1 MRLAGLVLVLWAAA
15 SAARADSIADESDF
29 RFHRAANLYREG
41 KVEEALSE
49 FLASNRLVRNRNVI
63 FNIARCFEQ
72 LQHFNEAYRWYNEIW
87 NDEMPEAD
95 RRDLQ
100 DALKRLRPSLAL
112 LQVESDPPG
121 ATVFVDRK
129 DLGAR
134 GQTPVALAMPKGV
147 ITVMVELAG
156 YRPYRQQLN
165 MVIGRVASVRPALE
179 RIYGAVEVEG
189 EPREFEVHVD
199 QGPPLQLEKN
209 RAKVVPGRHI
219 LTISAP
225 GHAEEQLAVDVPAEG
240 VTPVK
245 FKLLP
250 LPPPAGAL
258 VVRAN
263 LDGAL
268 VRVDGKEAGFT
279 PGVIEHV
286 AVGRHQVQ
294 FSAEGREPVVE
305 ELDVAKDER
314 RFVDVKLRYAL
325 PRVVAAEKEQTLASD
340 APASITIITAD
351 EIRGF
356 GYTTL
361 ADALQAVRGLYTTY
375 DRDYATLGVRG
386 FSSPGVYNSRVLVL
400 SDGHITNEASLGQGY
415 VGHDFDADLSDVER
429 IEVVRG
435 PGSVLYGSAAFFAVV
450 NVVHRTPNQ
459 GVHGEAG
466 GLAGSL
472 GENSGHVIASAG
484 GENAYAWARAS
495 GMNMSGAAFFVNPGD
510 ASQVARDLDGEKAG
524 HVDLR
529 ARAGDFTLAASYNDR
544 KKTLPTGA
552 YQTIFGAPG
561 TVTHDRRGFVEAA
574 FSHQFDSGLAVDARA
589 SWDEER
595 YNGTWQYV
603 GTDLGVLGSD
613 SSAEDWGTAELRVR
627 LPEFLGHRIF
637 VGGEFQDRWKI
648 DLTAYVPP
656 ASDGSAP
663 ASSWANFGQDNIGLA
678 PRSELELSGYI
689 GDDWRIARRVQ
700 LDAAVRI
707 DRYHDF
713 YPAGAQN
720 ALDPDP
726 AINPRFALLLQ
737 PYDAG
742 HSKIL
747 VGRAYRFPGFYE
759 RYFQDGCASQC
770 PPQAPGLIP
779 EAVWS
784 GEIEHAHQFSD
795 EVSVTLSGYVSE
807 MQHLI
812 RIGAPPGYS
821 SDISQYQ
828 NRPFPV
834 HAAGGEIEVRWQAG
848 PGWILS
854 GWYGYSLVREDS
866 GRWFTGAA
874 VANSPQHTGAFR
886 ALYPLIPGALSVSTE
901 LVYGGARQSFAA
913 AGETPALIGEAL
925 IWNAGLSGEYS
936 RFGVRYGAFVYD
948 LLDQRPLLPAGPEIA
963 FPNHAI
969 PQYGRTLRLQFA
981 ASF

>member
-1 MRLAGLVLVLWAAA
+1 VRLAALVLVLVSAAP
-15 SAARADSIADESDF
+15 AARADSIADEADF

-87 NDEMPEAD
+87 NDDMPDAD

-100 DALKRLRPSLAL
+100 EAVKRLRPSLAL
-112 LQVESDPPG
+112 LHVESDPPG
-121 ATVFVDRK
+121 ATVYVDRE

-134 GQTPVALAMPKGV
+134 GQTPVTLAMPKGP

-156 YRPYRQQLN
+156 YKPYEQQIS
-165 MVIGRVASVRPALE
+165 MFIGRVGEVHPALE
-179 RIYGAVEVEG
+179 RIYGAVEVTG
-189 EPREFEVHVD
+189 EPNEFELHVD
-199 QGPPLQLEKN
+199 QGPALQLDGG

-225 GHAEEQLAVDVPAEG
+225 GHAAEQLAVEVPAEG

-263 LDGAL
+263 LEGAL

-286 AVGRHQVQ
+286 TVGRHKLE
-294 FSAEGREPVVE
+294 FTADGREPVVE
-305 ELDVAKDER
+305 ELDVARDER

-340 APASITIITAD
+340 APASITIITAE

-400 SDGHITNEASLGQGY
+400 SDGHITNESSLGQGY
-415 VGHDFDADLSDVER
+415 IGHDFDADLSDVER

-450 NVVHRTPNQ
+450 NVVHRTPTR
-459 GVHGEAG
+459 GLHGEAG

-484 GENAYAWARAS
+484 GENAYVWARAS
-495 GMNMSGAAFFVNPGD
+495 GLNMAGASFFANPGD
-510 ASQVARDLDGEKAG
+510 ASQVAANLDGEKAG

-529 ARAGDFTLAASYNDR
+529 ARAGDFTLSASYNNR
-544 KKTLPTGA
+544 KKDLPTAA
-552 YQTIFGAPG
+552 YDTIFGEPG
-561 TVTHDRRGFVEAA
+561 TTTHDIRGYVEAA
-574 FSHQFDSGLAVDARA
+574 WSHQFGSGLAIDARA
-589 SWDEER
+589 AYDGER
-595 YNGTWQYV
+595 YNGTWQYI

-613 SSAEDWGTAELRVR
+613 SSAEDWGTAELRVK
-627 LPEFLGHRIF
+627 LPEFAGHHIF
-637 VGGEFQDRWKI
+637 AGGEFQDRWKI

-656 ASDGSAP
+656 SSDGKEA
-663 ASSWANFGQDNIGLA
+663 ASSWANFGADNIGLA
-678 PRSELELSGYI
+678 PRSELVMSGYI
-689 GDDWRIARRVQ
+689 GDDWRISRRVQ

-707 DRYHDF
+707 DRYHDA

-726 AINPRFALLLQ
+726 AINPRFALLVQ
-737 PYDAG
+737 PYEVG
-742 HSKIL
+742 HTKLL

-770 PPQAPGLIP
+770 PPVASGLVP
-779 EAVWS
+779 ETVWS
-784 GEIEHAHQFSD
+784 GEIEHSHQFTD
-795 EVSVTLSGYVSE
+795 EVSVTLAGYLSE

-812 RIGAPPGYS
+812 RIGTPDGYS

-834 HAAGGEIEVRWQAG
+834 HAAGGEIELRWQAG
-848 PGWILS
+848 PGWLFS
-854 GWYGYSLVREDS
+854 GWYGYSIVREDP
-866 GRWFTGAA
+866 GHWFTGTS

-886 ALYPLIPGALSVSTE
+886 ALYPLIPGSLSVSTE
-901 LVYGGARQSFAA
+901 LVYGGPRQSFAA
-913 AGETPALIGEAL
+913 AGETPAMIGESL
-925 IWNAGLSGEYS
+925 QWNVGLSGEYQ

-948 LLDQRPLLPAGPEIA
+948 LLDQKPLLPAGPEIA
-963 FPNHAI
+963 FPDHAI